1 MPLTTYK
8 GSEPKTIDKIYQV
21 TFRNGIMYW
30 SNIHH
35 TREDAE
41 HDAAEK
47 LGYGYTEVEIR
58 TYEAKLVE
66 VQSGV
71 QAMKK
76 CIICGRQIAGY
87 GNNPEP
93 VKRWS
98 DGLCCD
104 ECNREK
110 VIPARLRLATG
121 R

>member
-1 MPLTTYK
+1 MLLTTYK
-8 GSEPKTIDKIYQV
+8 GPEPKTIDKIYQV

-35 TREDAE
+35 TRKDAE
-41 HDAAEK
+41 RDAAEK

-58 TYEAKLVE
+58 VYEAKLTE

-71 QAMKK
+71 QVMKN
-76 CIICGRQIAGY
+76 CIICGKQFAGY

-93 VKRWS
+93 VKRWF
-98 DGLCCD
+98 DGSCCD
-104 ECNREK
+104 EKKHKN
-110 VIPARLRLATG
+110 VIPARVKLATG